1 MSTWIIVPVHPLHKR
16 GSRLKSMLSV
26 EARLELVFTLLRH
39 MFSELAKVHEVDE
52 VLVISRDGQI
62 IDLAEAHSALVQRSN
77 PAKLNDALTSAAK
90 RAWRGGATTIVILPS
105 NLARLNSADVV
116 DLLAMPT
123 EFAICPDSRFD
134 DTNVIML
141 RNLRTFKF
149 QFGEESFSK
158 HLAEAA
164 KHQAVAQM
172 AFAGSFEFAL
182 KTPAD
187 WRQFKQNGVVLT

>member
-1 MSTWIIVPVHPLHKR
+1 MSTWIIVPVHSLHKR
-16 GSRLKSMLSV
+16 SSRLRNVLSS
-26 EARLELVFTLLRH
+26 EARIELVLAMLRKIL
-39 MFSELAKVHEVDE
+39 SELAMVHDVDE
-52 VLVISRDGQI
+52 VLVISRDEQVI
-62 IDLAEAHSALVQRSN
+62 NLAEAYSALVHRSN

-105 NLARLNSADVV
+105 NLARLNSADVAK
-116 DLLAMPT
+116 LIAMPADV
-123 EFAICPDSRFD
+123 AICPDSRFD

-141 RNLRTFKF
+141 RNIRTFKF

-164 KHQAVAQM
+164 KNDAVAQM
-172 AFAGSFEFAL
+172 AFADSFEFAL

-187 WRQFKQNGVVLT
+187 WRQFQQDGVVLA